1 MSHTLT
7 LRRYMPRERAAVS
20 ALFFVN
26 GYVVGN
32 WAPRIPSFKAG
43 LGIDEAVLGLMIL
56 AFGIGSLATM
66 PLVGL
71 GVARAGSYRIAS
83 AGGLALAP
91 MLLLLTAAPGP
102 WAAAAVLVLL
112 GGLVGGMDVA
122 MNANAV
128 AVERRMGRAIMSSCH
143 AWWSLGG
150 LAGAATGGPLIGRF
164 DVGGHALVVAVVV
177 LAILAAAIPAV
188 LRDVPEPAPVGA
200 AGAAATAKGGGR
212 GLALPIVIGV
222 MALFSM
228 IPEGAVLDWS
238 ALYLEQELGARV
250 ETAGLAFAGFS
261 AAMAVMRF
269 SGDPIRDRFGAVA
282 TLRVS
287 TVTAGVGMLLATFAD
302 SVLGAS
308 AGFAL
313 AGLGIANM
321 VPIAFSAAGNLP
333 GLPPG
338 IGISIATFMGYSG
351 LLFAPSLIGFVARHT
366 GLGPIFAALPL
377 LYIVVFALS
386 GLARH
391 ADAVER
397 GPD

>member
-1 MSHTLT
+1 MSEALV
-7 LRRYMPRERAAVS
+7 LRGYMPRERAAVS

-32 WAPRIPSFKAG
+32 WAPRIPSFKAD

-56 AFGIGSLATM
+56 AFGIGSLLTM
-66 PLVGL
+66 PLVGVGIARLGSRRLAAGL
-71 GVARAGSYRIAS
+71 GV
-83 AGGLALAP
+83 ALAP
-91 MLLLLTAAPGP
+91 MLLLLTLAPGA
-102 WAAAAVLVLL
+102 WTAAAVLVVL
-112 GGLVGGMDVA
+112 GGLIGGMDVA

-128 AVERRMGRAIMSSCH
+128 SVERRMGRAIMSSCH

-150 LAGAATGGPLIGRF
+150 LAGAATGGALIARLG
-164 DVGGHALVVAVVV
+164 VGGHAVAVLVAA

-188 LRDVPEPAPVGA
+188 LHDAPVTEA
-200 AGAAATAKGGGR
+200 DRDATSTAKPAGGR
-212 GLALPIVIGV
+212 GALHLLPFLVGV

-238 ALYLEQELGARV
+238 ALYLQQELGAPV
-250 ETAGLAFAGFS
+250 QTAGLAFAAFS
-261 AAMAVMRF
+261 ATMAVMRF
-269 SGDPIRDRFGAVA
+269 SGDPIRDRLGAVL

-287 TVTAGVGMLLATFAD
+287 TLVAGVGMLVAAWAD
-302 SVLGAS
+302 SVVGAA

-333 GLPPG
+333 GLAPG
-338 IGISIATFMGYSG
+338 IGISLVSFMGYSG
-351 LLFAPSLIGFVARHT
+351 LLFAPSLIGFVAKHT
-366 GLGPIFAALPL
+366 GLGAIFAALPV
-377 LYIVVFALS
+377 LYVVVLALS

-391 ADAVER
+391 ADAAE
-397 GPD
+397 GH

>member
-1 MSHTLT
+1 VATG
-7 LRRYMPRERAAVS
+7 YMPRERAAVS

-32 WAPRIPSFKAG
+32 WAPKIPSFKAD

-56 AFGIGSLATM
+56 AFGIGSLLTM
-66 PLVGL
+66 PLVGIV
-71 GVARAGSYRIAS
+71 VARAGSRWIAG
-83 AGGLALAP
+83 AMGIALAP
-91 MLLLLTAAPGP
+91 LLLALTLTPGP
-102 WAAAAVLVLL
+102 WSAAAVLVLI

-150 LAGAATGGPLIGRF
+150 LAGAATGGLLIARF
-164 DVGGHALVVAVVV
+164 GAIGHAVAVLAVG

-188 LRDVPEPAPVGA
+188 LHDAPPAGEAPA
-200 AGAAATAKGGGR
+200 RAKGGVSLSLLRLLVG
-212 GLALPIVIGV
+212 IT
-222 MALFSM
+222 ALFSM

-238 ALYLEQELGARV
+238 ALYLEQALGASV
-250 ETAGLAFAGFS
+250 ETAGLAFAAFS
-261 AAMAVMRF
+261 ATMAVMRF
-269 SGDPIRDRFGAVA
+269 SGDPIRDRLGAVL
-282 TLRVS
+282 TLRIS
-287 TVTAGVGMLLATFAD
+287 TLVAGTGMLFAAFAD
-302 SVLGAS
+302 SVLGVA
-308 AGFAL
+308 AGFAF

-333 GLPPG
+333 GLAPG
-338 IGISIATFMGYSG
+338 IGISVVTFMGYSG
-351 LLFAPSLIGFVARHT
+351 LLFAPSLIGFVAKHT
-366 GLGPIFAALPL
+366 GLAPIFAALPL
-377 LYIVVFALS
+377 LYIVVLALS

-397 GPD
+397 R